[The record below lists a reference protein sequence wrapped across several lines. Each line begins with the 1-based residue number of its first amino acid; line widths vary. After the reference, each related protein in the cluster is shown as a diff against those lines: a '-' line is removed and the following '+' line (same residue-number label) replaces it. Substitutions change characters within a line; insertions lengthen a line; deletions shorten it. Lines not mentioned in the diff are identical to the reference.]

1 MMSHRSETTQYIDT
15 AQQLL
20 KPLPCAQRMTEERP
34 SNDDS
39 VQQAESTATSR
50 AERAGF
56 GLLQVHISCSVLDQ
70 YILLAP
76 QHPVSDRAP
85 PMTLLALPWQP

>member
-1 MMSHRSETTQYIDT
+1 MMSHRSETTQYIDMRSSISKLYR
-15 AQQLL
+15 AL
-20 KPLPCAQRMTEERP
+20 MTEERP

-56 GLLQVHISCSVLDQ
+56 GLLQVHISCSVLDR
-70 YILLAP
+70 YIRLAP